1 MYKSQKGGTGKSF
14 SKSQHSFAVA
24 QPTVSRERSTI
35 DRPSRTLTAID
46 SSIIYPILVDEVL
59 PGDTFKLTCQ
69 MKAWLATP
77 LKPFLDNLYINT
89 FFFFVPNR
97 LVWNNWIY
105 FQGQQDTPG
114 DTTDFT
120 VPQIDV
126 AGGSAAGANKLA
138 DYMGIPT
145 IATTKEVNALP
156 FRGYN
161 LIYQEFF
168 RDQNLQNEVTLDKGD
183 ANSTEANHVLLR
195 RGKRKDYITGSLP
208 WPQKPHDVLST
219 LPGVISG
226 VVPVTATGQTIRMA
240 DQSGNESEL
249 ESATATVSILF
260 SGTPDTLD
268 TAEDLKFGTV
278 TGLEADLDTAVSN
291 TINQLRQSIA
301 IQQLLE
307 LDARGG
313 TRHIEQ
319 IKARFGVTSSDYR
332 LQRPEYLGGG
342 QINISVSP
350 VPGTNNAS
358 GASPPGVGD
367 LGAFGGA
374 SGNCGGFTH
383 SFTEHGYVLGLVSA
397 RSDISYQEG
406 IPRHWSRLTR
416 FDYYEPA
423 LAHLGEQ
430 PVYNQEVFVSNV
442 DVDDIG
448 ALAVWG
454 YQERF
459 AEYKYGNSMITS
471 IMRSNHAT
479 PIDFWHLGERFTT
492 APTLNAAFIVDNTL
506 DVLDRAIVV
515 ATEPQI
521 LMDCYFTNKCT
532 RVMPVFNTPGLT
544 RL

>member
-1 MYKSQKGGTGKSF
+1 MRPNKSRNMSR
-14 SKSQHSFAVA
+14 SQHSFSVA

-35 DRPSRTLTAID
+35 DRPSRTLSAID
-46 SSIIYPILVDEVL
+46 GSKIYPMLIDEVL

-69 MKAWLATP
+69 MKGWLATP
-77 LKPFLDNLYINT
+77 IKPFLDNLYINT

-97 LVWNNWIY
+97 LVWDNWIY

-114 DTTDFT
+114 DTVDFT
-120 VPQIDV
+120 VPQIDIAGGVV
-126 AGGSAAGANKLA
+126 AGENKLA

-145 IATTKEVNALP
+145 RALTKEVSALP
-156 FRGYN
+156 FRMYN

-168 RDQNLQNEVTLDKGD
+168 RDQNLQNAVTLDKGD
-183 ANSTEANHVLLR
+183 ANSTEANHVILK
-195 RGKRKDYITGSLP
+195 RGKRKDYITGCLP
-208 WPQKPHDVLST
+208 WPQKPSDALST
-219 LPGVISG
+219 TPGIISG
-226 VVPVTATGQTIRMA
+226 TVPVTTTDTTILFE
-240 DQSGNESEL
+240 DSSGNESAIE
-249 ESATATVSILF
+249 EFGSQGFRATN
-260 SGTPDTLD
+260 TPDTLD
-268 TAEDLKFGTV
+268 TSEDIRFGSV
-278 TGLEADLDTAVSN
+278 TGLEANLDTATAN

-342 QINISVSP
+342 QININVQPISSNSLT
-350 VPGTNNAS
+350 GS
-358 GASPPGVGD
+358 GVIGQ
-367 LGAFGGA
+367 LGATGSLEG
-374 SGNCGGFTH
+374 SGGGFTH
-383 SFTEHGYVLGLVSA
+383 SFTEHGYVIGLVSM
-397 RSDISYQEG
+397 RTDLTYQEG

-442 DVDDIG
+442 DADDIG
-448 ALAVWG
+448 PLGVWG

-471 IMRSNHAT
+471 IMRSGANT
-479 PIDFWHLGERFTT
+479 PIDFWHLAEEFGT
-492 APTLNAAFIVDNTL
+492 APTLNATFIEDTCITT
-506 DVLDRAIVV
+506 LDRAISVLD
-515 ATEPQI
+515 EPQVI
-521 LMDCYFTNKCT
+521 LDCYFSNQCT